1 MCIIVPKEKRK
12 RKRKR
17 KKKGRKQKNRNNANI
32 TCNRCNKRFGREG
45 TGVFVEKVK
54 RKKITLYVEEW
65 VHESADPSRSAAAAA
80 AAAR

>member
-1 MCIIVPKEKRK
+1 LCQRKKEKEKEKEKEKK
-12 RKRKR
+12 R
-17 KKKGRKQKNRNNANI
+17 AE
-32 TCNRCNKRFGREG
+32 NKRFGREG

>member
-1 MCIIVPKEKRK
+1 MCIIVPKEKEKK
-12 RKRKR
+12 RAEN
-17 KKKGRKQKNRNNANI
+17 KKKRNNANI

>member
-1 MCIIVPKEKRK
+1 LCQRKKEKEKEKEKEKK
-12 RKRKR
+12 RAEN
-17 KKKGRKQKNRNNANI
+17 KKKRNNANI